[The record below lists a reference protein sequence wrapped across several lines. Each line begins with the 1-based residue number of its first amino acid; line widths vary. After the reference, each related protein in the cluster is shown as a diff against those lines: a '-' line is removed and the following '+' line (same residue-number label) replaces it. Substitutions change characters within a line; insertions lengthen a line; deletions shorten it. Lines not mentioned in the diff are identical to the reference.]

1 MSSRPFHNSSALINR
16 LPTKLRTNIHN
27 RYALLVWG
35 LFPAWG
41 DHFKIYY
48 LMTNA
53 EAEDEDGQG
62 HITQLWASHATP
74 LWQSNLFK
82 LNWLLCY
89 VVFAR

>member
-1 MSSRPFHNSSALINR
+1 M
-16 LPTKLRTNIHN
+16 
-27 RYALLVWG
+27 WG

-89 VVFAR
+89 VVFARQGK